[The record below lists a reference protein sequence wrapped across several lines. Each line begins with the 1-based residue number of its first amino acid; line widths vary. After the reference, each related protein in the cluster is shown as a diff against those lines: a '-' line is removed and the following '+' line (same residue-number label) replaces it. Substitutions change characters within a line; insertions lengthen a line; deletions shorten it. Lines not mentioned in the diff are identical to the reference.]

1 MTEPVTLR
9 EFMEQRFSDLKE
21 IMESKFHSVEVAR
34 DLQGTDYERRLKD
47 LNSEHDVLAT
57 MSKTYVNDEVYQLDL
72 RGLRDEFQRIRDA
85 ADTSRQKQEENSAQN
100 RRNNMLVFITL
111 FIALVGWAIS
121 IFLALK
127 GK

>member
-21 IMESKFHSVEVAR
+21 IMESKFHSVEVTR
-34 DLQGTDYERRLKD
+34 DLQATEYERRLKE
-47 LNSEHDVLAT
+47 LNGEHDVLAT
-57 MSKTYVNDEVYQLDL
+57 MSKTYVNDDVYQVDL

-85 ADTSRQKQEENSAQN
+85 ADASRQKQEENSAQN

-121 IFLALK
+121 ISLALK